1 MMEFKYCFHT
11 IKMIIPF
18 CHYEPLCHRMI
29 STIVRKKVQITD
41 GKKIE
46 KIHEEK
52 KIFKK
57 DFIETNII

>member
-41 GKKIE
+41 GKKID
-46 KIHEEK
+46 K
-52 KIFKK
+52 
-57 DFIETNII
+57 NS